1 MITVTED
8 NEIELRTENDNIIN
22 FYDIYL
28 KDIDKCVGYIK
39 YRGYHNNEKIGDVGY
54 VIYPKYR
61 GHNYA
66 YKALI
71 LLSQHLNE
79 FGIEDF
85 WITCDIDNIP
95 SKKTIEKYAQIYP
108 KELGDNTLRYEC
120 PTIEKEKTNKK

>member
-79 FGIEDF
+79 LGIEDF

-108 KELGDNTLRYEC
+108 KELGDNILRYEC
-120 PTIEKEKTNKK
+120 PTMEKIKTHKK

>member
-28 KDIDKCVGYIK
+28 KDIDKCVGYI
-39 YRGYHNNEKIGDVGY
+39 
-54 VIYPKYR
+54 KYR

-108 KELGDNTLRYEC
+108 KELGDNILRYEC
-120 PTIEKEKTNKK
+120 PTMEKIKTHKK